1 MSRVTAEQQQ
11 QFQRSGYFVMES
23 ALSAAQLEALRADC
37 ARGIERIHVRMD
49 AEGTDTI
56 DISHRNTRYFVSDMF
71 RESPVLRGIVLGDLF
86 ADICRATIGDTAYL
100 FLEQFVV
107 KAAEQGL
114 KFGWHQDSGYLPLKH
129 KPYVT
134 CWVALDDVNERNG
147 AIAVLPYERAGGRE
161 RIEHW
166 REPGTNDMI
175 GYSGADPGIT
185 VRVPAGSVIVFS
197 STLLHRSGPNTTA
210 TPRRAWIAQYSPAP
224 ILYEDGR
231 PRRNAVPFLER
242 GRQLAG

>member
-1 MSRVTAEQQQ
+1 
-11 QFQRSGYFVMES
+11 MER
-23 ALSAAQLEALRADC
+23 ALSPEQLGVLRADC
-37 ARGIERIHVRMD
+37 ARGIEQIHARMD
-49 AEGTDTI
+49 AAGTDTL
-56 DISHRNTRYFVSDMF
+56 DISHRNTRYFVSNMHRDS
-71 RESPVLRGIVLGDLF
+71 EALRGVVLGDLF
-86 ADICRATIGDTAYL
+86 ADICRATIGGTAFL

-147 AIAVLPYERAGGRE
+147 AIAVLPYERAGTRS

-175 GYSGADPGIT
+175 GYSGDDPGVVVT
-185 VRVPAGSVIVFS
+185 VPTGSIIVFS

-210 TPRRAWIAQYSPAP
+210 TPRRAWIAQYSPEP

-231 PRRNAVPFLER
+231 PRQNAVPFLLD
-242 GRQLAG
+242 GRRLAA